1 MVNQNGKSS
10 RQGKCSREEGPRDE
24 SAVAYSASDDA
35 YKVKVSVRFII
46 LSFCVCTLAAFAVGQ
61 AARIL
66 LIEGPRRSILVSH
79 FESPLSKKTTER
91 KGTLPPPIAKEGK
104 PIPNTIYTAKN
115 FDTSRTASSSL
126 LIRRGDEEE
135 DPSPSQTCA
144 SNSCRSSS
152 AQTANEVTGEE
163 DDEEEHLPAGQH
175 LLVDM
180 KGLEAAFLNSEERLA
195 HAMVEVVNEAS
206 LTLLSY
212 HCHALLPSGVS
223 CVGVLLE
230 SHVSFHTWPS
240 AGVITLDLFTCGNN
254 CLLPVVPIIERL
266 FSIPASPNEK
276 PQIVWSHQLR
286 GFRNGNSSPLSTWD
300 STSLLADL
308 DMEYKEQIATKQ
320 TNFQRI
326 DIYDIISA
334 RFNTLKD
341 YELSLIN
348 NDSYYSKNP
357 DLFSPDRA
365 VLLDGVLQ
373 SRRKGENAYH
383 ESLVHPAMFAHTN
396 PRRVAI
402 IGGGEGATLREVLK
416 HKSVREVVMI
426 EIDQE
431 MVSVSRQYLP
441 EWSDC
446 SDLVG
451 SSDWCGNDKRSNI
464 FYEDAM
470 QWFQSR
476 YLDTEKIK
484 DELFDVVIMD
494 AIDPND
500 NNEFSDVLYNSENYL
515 SSLYNS
521 LSEDGILVAQIGES
535 PGHDSPAEIN
545 TGFKNRAIL
554 TEKLSHLGFQTMHVY
569 GQNHGGYHSTWN
581 NLLAGKSL
589 TTRSKWFKNAA
600 ETNLQISQR
609 LVRSKSGRT
618 ILQYFDGS
626 TMERFQ
632 VPGRDVEDVFCR
644 QIPVPEECSYR
655 GFNRQIPNFDA
666 RTFEVKQSTVS
677 ESAGRGLF
685 ATVDIPKGSYISA
698 ESAGHTVHFKPS
710 TYALIEE
717 MEMRVST
724 ALNAVYFYMH
734 GYGVNVYDFGEK
746 SNIVDSSILTFIN
759 HGCNG
764 TYNHA
769 HLGDSYELH
778 EFSADVSKMPEE
790 YQEDRSVYNPVRD
803 RNIPFWSSSLD
814 FTTRDISAGEEL
826 LTNYL
831 AFVGH
836 ASDWKYDLLHLRAQC
851 NGKDVGDVTS
861 YETAK

>member
-1 MVNQNGKSS
+1 MVNHNGEDP
-10 RQGKCSREEGPRDE
+10 RQGGSSNE
-24 SAVAYSASDDA
+24 SSLAPSASDDA
-35 YKVKVSVRFII
+35 YKVKVSLRFII
-46 LSFCVCTLAAFAVGQ
+46 LSFFVCTLAAFAVGQ

-66 LIEGPRRSILVSH
+66 LIEGPKRSMLVSH
-79 FESPLSKKTTER
+79 FHSPLSEKITEPTR
-91 KGTLPPPIAKEGK
+91 TLPPPIAKEGK

-126 LIRRGDEEE
+126 LIRRGEEE
-135 DPSPSQTCA
+135 DASPSQSCA
-144 SNSCRSSS
+144 SNSCRSTS
-152 AQTANEVTGEE
+152 APAENEVTAEE

-300 STSLLADL
+300 STSILATL
-308 DMEYKEQIATKQ
+308 DMEYKEQIASKQ

-334 RFNTLKD
+334 RFNTREE
-341 YELSLIN
+341 YELSLAKD
-348 NDSYYSKNP
+348 DSYYSQNP
-357 DLFSPDRA
+357 DFFSPDRV
-365 VLLDGVLQ
+365 VLLDGILQ

-383 ESLVHPAMFAHTN
+383 ESLVHPAMFAHSN
-396 PRRVAI
+396 PQRVAI
-402 IGGGEGATLREVLK
+402 VGGGEGATLREVLK

-451 SSDWCGNDKRSNI
+451 SSDWCGDDKRSTL

-470 QWFQSR
+470 QWFISR
-476 YLDTEKIK
+476 YLDTENIK
-484 DELFDVVIMD
+484 DELFDVIIMD

-500 NNEFSDVLYNSENYL
+500 HNEFSDVLYNNNDYL
-515 SSLYNS
+515 TSLYNG
-521 LSEDGILVAQIGES
+521 LSEDGILVAQIGET
-535 PGHDSPAEIN
+535 PGVGSPAEVN
-545 TGFKNRAIL
+545 TAFKNRSIL
-554 TEKLSHLGFQTMHVY
+554 IEHLSRLGFQTMHVY
-569 GQNHGGYHSTWN
+569 GQNHGGYHATWN

-589 TTRSKWFKNAA
+589 TTRSKWYENAA

-609 LVRSKSGRT
+609 LVRSKSGSTMLR
-618 ILQYFDGS
+618 YFDGS

-632 VPGRDVEDVFCR
+632 LPGRDIEDVFCR
-644 QIPVPEECSYR
+644 QIPVPEDCSHR
-655 GFNRQIPNFDA
+655 GFNRQIPNFNGHML
-666 RTFEVKQSTVS
+666 EVKQSTVS

-698 ESAGHTVHFKPS
+698 ESAGHSVHFKPN

-717 MEMRVST
+717 MELCVT
-724 ALNAVYFYMH
+724 TVLDAVYFYMH
-734 GYGVNVYDFGEK
+734 GYGVQVHHLGEK
-746 SNIVDSSILTFIN
+746 SNVVDSSILTFMN

-769 HLGDSYELH
+769 HLGYNCELH
-778 EFSADVSKMPEE
+778 EFTADVSKMPDEYEE
-790 YQEDRSVYNPVRD
+790 ERSVFSPVRD
-803 RNIPFWSSSLD
+803 RNNPFWITSLD
-814 FTTRDISAGEEL
+814 LTTRDISAGDEL

-836 ASDWKYDLLHLRAQC
+836 SSDWKYDLLHLRAQC
-851 NGKDVGDVTS
+851 SGKDVGDVTS
-861 YETAK
+861 YETAQ